1 MMEIILEGTIE
12 EGGGS
17 GPSEG
22 RERPLFLGRLG
33 TAGKG
38 ILGWRLSLG
47 VFFLGDNQ
55 SPVVVGKMTKKNIM
69 EY

>member
-1 MMEIILEGTIE
+1 
-12 EGGGS
+12 
-17 GPSEG
+17 
-22 RERPLFLGRLG
+22 LG

-47 VFFLGDNQ
+47 VFFLGDNPK
-55 SPVVVGKMTKKNIM
+55 PVVVGKMTKRNIM